1 MVGLVRVT
9 LILHGFASSN
19 VNVKLFAFCSPWAHW
34 TSCFASLQNYERI
47 MFFFRDDSKQ
57 SGIFN
62 KYLFKIWH
70 GRLSCFSSIISQAFF
85 NSLILVLW
93 QVAHSEV
100 LSSSDSWTANC
111 NSSTPELL
119 IHPSLATRQDYQAL
133 VATLSENIC
142 NQALSTSTVLGLLMG
157 LSALEGRLLLQHV
170 DVRRYLPW
178 NFSHLRHPKCI
189 FMFRF

>member
-1 MVGLVRVT
+1 M
-9 LILHGFASSN
+9 
-19 VNVKLFAFCSPWAHW
+19 NVKLFAFYSPWAHW
-34 TSCFASLQNYERI
+34 TSCFASLQNYEPI
-47 MFFFRDDSKQ
+47 MIFFRDDSKQ
-57 SGIFN
+57 SRGIFN
-62 KYLFKIWH
+62 KYLFKICH
-70 GRLSCFSSIISQAFF
+70 GQLSCFFSIISQAFF

-119 IHPSLATRQDYQAL
+119 IHFCCWPLGQDYQAL

-157 LSALEGRLLLQHV
+157 LSALEGRLLLQH
-170 DVRRYLPW
+170 RRC
-178 NFSHLRHPKCI
+178 S
-189 FMFRF
+189 